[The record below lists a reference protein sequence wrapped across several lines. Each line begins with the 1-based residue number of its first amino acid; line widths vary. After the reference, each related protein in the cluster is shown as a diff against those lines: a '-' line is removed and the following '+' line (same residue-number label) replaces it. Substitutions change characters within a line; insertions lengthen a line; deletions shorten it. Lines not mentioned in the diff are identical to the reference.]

1 MLTFSFVQVNTFVTP
16 KRETVEA
23 VNKWLSENNVTA
35 TNITSAGNWLSIE
48 VPVSKAN
55 ELFDAD
61 FSTYK
66 HINTGQNI
74 TRTLS
79 YSIPADLSG
88 HISVVHPTT
97 RYVICLQLYQQ
108 STY

>member
-1 MLTFSFVQVNTFVTP
+1 MFTFFFVQVNAFVTP
-16 KRETVEA
+16 NRETVDA

-35 TNITSAGNWLSIE
+35 TNITSAGNWISVE

-55 ELFDAD
+55 DLFDAD

-88 HISVVHPTT
+88 HISLVHPTI

-108 STY
+108 SIY